1 MSDAE
6 INIFSTKSEEMIMRD
21 LIIIF
26 VCAMLTVISAQQV
39 IGADDVVETAT
50 EQALGSGAESGSAE
64 AGSVLIDIN
73 RADAALLSTLPG
85 IGPKTAEKITTYRA
99 ANGPFKAVDE
109 LLNISGIGSQKLEK
123 IRMMVTI
130 S

>member
-1 MSDAE
+1 
-6 INIFSTKSEEMIMRD
+6 MRD